1 MPCYLACLAF
11 ACPGD
16 RDLKHGVFGHSI
28 GRMKKKAPSLN
39 VDVFSSFRLRQEGG
53 ASSRRP
59 KASSR
64 TSVLGASA
72 SGPQQSDRSTRVE
85 GFHPLLSRRRPSP
98 PPKRKA
104 PSASAAASAT
114 EEAAPSAPAPAEST
128 SIMPR
133 PSGFLTSAELR
144 ELADTC
150 VKESAAA
157 ESRAT
162 ADLGVMIGAKIESL
176 MQQTGQTIP
185 QIFHEWDENGDG
197 ELSKTEF
204 RLACRK
210 LRVHMQGRAQTLD
223 YSMLRA
229 AVTSRC
235 SL

>member
-1 MPCYLACLAF
+1 
-11 ACPGD
+11 
-16 RDLKHGVFGHSI
+16 
-28 GRMKKKAPSLN
+28 MKKKTPSLN

-98 PPKRKA
+98 PPKRKSAPLAKA

-176 MQQTGQTIP
+176 MQQRGETIP